1 MRCPACQFEN
11 LPGLTACARCG
22 SPLELAAV
30 AIAPPRA
37 SRLRVRTRLRRTWHT
52 YGVPVLELRSMLR
65 PLGYL
70 QVAPIPWGAV
80 LRSLVPGWGQM
91 HVGRRRL
98 GWWLL
103 GTWAALLLLQLPV
116 IGSGYAWLCL
126 YLALSV
132 HAAAVLL
139 FFGDNLAY
147 ERRWMRMAFGLTVVL
162 GLYTLCYRPT
172 LWLTGRFATVVP
184 LSSFT
189 EGTVLNRGDV
199 ILVEGPWLRPAQ
211 LRRGDLVAYRIE
223 ADQHDHYVV
232 RGGYNVDRIV
242 GLPRDVVEIKDG
254 ALLVNGQPP
263 SDGEQPLAGIPWRT
277 NLRWKLLPGQY
288 VVIPSRLLVRNP
300 LPANLGVIEPL
311 AMRLCEIPDRNI
323 TGRVACRLR
332 PWSRFGPVE

>member
-11 LPGLTACARCG
+11 LPGLTGCARCG

-30 AIAPPRA
+30 ATVPPRA
-37 SRLRVRTRLRRTWHT
+37 SRWRLHTRLSRTWNRF
-52 YGVPVLELRSMLR
+52 GVPVLEMRRMLR

-80 LRSLVPGWGQM
+80 CRSIVPGWGQI

-98 GWWLL
+98 GWSLL
-103 GTWAALLLLQLPV
+103 GMWAALLLLQVPV
-116 IGSGYAWLCL
+116 IGSGYAWLCF

-132 HAAAVLL
+132 HAVAVLL

-147 ERRWMRMAFGLTVVL
+147 ERHWIRMAFGLTVVL

-172 LWLTGRFATVVP
+172 LWLTGQCATVLP
-184 LSSFT
+184 LNSFT
-189 EGTVLNRGDV
+189 EGTVLSRDDV
-199 ILVEGPWLRPAQ
+199 ILVEGPWLRPAE
-211 LRRGDLVAYRIE
+211 LRRGDLVAYRILAE
-223 ADQHDHYVV
+223 QHAQYVV

-242 GLPRDVVEIKDG
+242 GLPGDTVEIKG
-254 ALLVNGQPP
+254 LELLVNGQPP
-263 SDGEQPLAGIPWRT
+263 PAGQQPLAGVPWQT

-288 VVIPSRLLVRNP
+288 VIFPGRLLVRNP
-300 LPANLGVIEPL
+300 LPANRGAIEPL
-311 AMRLCEIPDRNI
+311 AMRLSEIPDRNI
-323 TGRVACRLR
+323 IGRVICRLR